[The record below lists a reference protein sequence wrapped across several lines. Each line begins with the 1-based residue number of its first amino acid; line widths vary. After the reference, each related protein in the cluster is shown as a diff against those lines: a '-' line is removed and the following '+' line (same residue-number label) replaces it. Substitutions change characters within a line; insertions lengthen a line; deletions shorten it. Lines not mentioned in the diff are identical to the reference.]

1 MVEAVPSTE
10 QLGGFTLRSRTLML
24 IEITGKYSNPISMVE
39 DVYNTKTG
47 DKVPDLDGRNPSQ
60 KTKARLPKSWV
71 THKGVSLGPEVSLK
85 TTSNNVKCNG

>member
-39 DVYNTKTG
+39 DVYNTKKPAIKFLTLMG
-47 DKVPDLDGRNPSQ
+47 GTQAK
-60 KTKARLPKSWV
+60 RLRLV
-71 THKGVSLGPEVSLK
+71 CLSLG
-85 TTSNNVKCNG
+85 

>member
-39 DVYNTKTG
+39 DVYNTK
-47 DKVPDLDGRNPSQ
+47 
-60 KTKARLPKSWV
+60 KTAIKFLTLMGGTQAKRLGLV
-71 THKGVSLGPEVSLK
+71 CQSLG
-85 TTSNNVKCNG
+85 